1 MNGRPVRSPLLDPVA
16 CMVQLST
23 GEAVMVDPVRN
34 DKHGNGDRND
44 NKVAKVDRRLH
55 EEHDERVEKEKERNQ
70 DDSNPPRR

>member
-1 MNGRPVRSPLLDPVA
+1 
-16 CMVQLST
+16 
-23 GEAVMVDPVRN
+23 MVDPVRN

-55 EEHDERVEKEKERNQ
+55 EEHDERVEKEKERKQ